1 MIPDSYKNRNYKRRI
16 YESSLLFQLSQAL
29 NSSRELSTIID
40 PVLTSMAEN
49 IALRRGTVTI
59 LSRITGKIS
68 IAASVELSRDEIKRG
83 IYELGEG
90 ITGKVVQSGRA
101 EIIKNISLEPLFLN
115 KTGVRQRRK
124 NSSFLCVPIKHDTE
138 TIGAFSADRI
148 FQDEHGLT
156 DDVQLLAI
164 VASMISRTVKQRQSI
179 EDKKK
184 ELNGKNKRLN
194 ESSEEEFN
202 PFNMIGRSHSMQEAF
217 SLMAQVSRSEATVF
231 IRGESGTGKELVA
244 QTLHYNSLRAGK
256 PFIKINCSALPES
269 IIESELFGHEKGS
282 FTGAVGSRKGRFEL
296 ADGGSV
302 FLDEIGELS
311 PVTQVKLLRVLQ
323 EREIERV
330 GGNRTIPVDVRII
343 AATNKDVDE
352 EMLKG
357 NFREDLYY
365 RLNVFP
371 ICIPPLRERRSDIML
386 LTEHFI
392 EKNSRRNRTSVKK
405 ISSSAIDLLMN
416 YHWPGNVRELENC
429 IERAVLL
436 SHDQEIDVS
445 DLPPSLQLAESSPTA
460 PGSTLQAALDGLEQ
474 KLLCDAL
481 KTTRG
486 NMASAARKL
495 AVSER
500 IMGLRVKKYRIDLD
514 KYRSQAQIHGR
525 TD

>member
-16 YESSLLFQLSQAL
+16 YEFSLLFQLSQAL
-29 NSSRELSTIID
+29 DSSGDLNTIID
-40 PVLTSMAEN
+40 PILTSMAEN
-49 IALRRGTVTI
+49 IGLRRGTVTI

-83 IYELGEG
+83 VYELGEG
-90 ITGKVVQSGRA
+90 ITGKVVQSGRS
-101 EIIKNISLEPLFLN
+101 EVIRNISLEPLFLD

-124 NSSFLCVPIKHDTE
+124 DSSFICVPIKHDSE
-138 TIGAFSADRI
+138 TIGSFSADRI
-148 FQDEHGLT
+148 LQDEHELT

-164 VASMISRTVKQRQSI
+164 VASMISRTVKLRQSN

-184 ELNGKNKRLN
+184 ELN
-194 ESSEEEFN
+194 ESSDEEFN
-202 PFNMIGRSHSMQEAF
+202 PFNMIGKSHSMQEAF
-217 SLMAQVSRSEATVF
+217 NLMAQVSRSETTVF

-330 GGNRTIPVDVRII
+330 GGNSTIPVDVRII
-343 AATNKDVDE
+343 TATNKNVEE

-371 ICIPPLRERRSDIML
+371 ICIPPLRDRRSDIML
-386 LTEHFI
+386 LTEYFI
-392 EKNSRRNRTSVKK
+392 EKNNRKNRTSVKK
-405 ISSSAIDLLMN
+405 ISPSAIDLLMN
-416 YHWPGNVRELENC
+416 YRWPGNVRELENC

-436 SHDQEIDVS
+436 SHDQEINAS
-445 DLPPSLQLAESSPTA
+445 DLPPSLQSAESSHIA
-460 PGSTLQAALDGLEQ
+460 HGSTMQATLDSFEQ

-495 AVSER
+495 AISER
-500 IMGLRVKKYRIDLD
+500 VMGLRVKKYRIDLD
-514 KYRSQAQIHGR
+514 KYKSQALLHDR